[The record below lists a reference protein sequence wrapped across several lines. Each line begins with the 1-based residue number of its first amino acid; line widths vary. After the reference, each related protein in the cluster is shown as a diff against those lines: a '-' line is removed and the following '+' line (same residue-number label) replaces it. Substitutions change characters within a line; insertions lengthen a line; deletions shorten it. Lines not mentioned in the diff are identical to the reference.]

1 MTSDP
6 DKVTQEKTIYQVS
19 YSEVF
24 WRNFV
29 AGVARA
35 LGGLIFQI
43 LFLVIVANLFMA
55 YAWPYVQPVL
65 TTLSTVSESLQSL
78 QQQTEKPFFEW
89 K

>member
-1 MTSDP
+1 MTIDP
-6 DKVTQEKTIYQVS
+6 DTITQDKTIYGVS
-19 YSEVF
+19 YSQIF

-43 LFLVIVANLFMA
+43 LFLVIVANLFMV

-65 TTLSTVSESLQSL
+65 STLTTVSESLQSL
-78 QQQTEKPFFEW
+78 QQQTQKPLFEW